1 MVNFQIADLPKV
13 NQILLITLCS
23 WLSLGQVDLLEVDHF
38 YRYQIF
44 ILEFLIQKM
53 NYYTNFTLAFF
64 VVHRSVEDVL
74 QHLFVVAT
82 FGERKLHHR

>member
-1 MVNFQIADLPKV
+1 MVNFQKADMPKV

-44 ILEFLIQKM
+44 ILELLIQKM
-53 NYYTNFTLAFF
+53 NYYTNFTLDFF

-82 FGERKLHHR
+82 FGERKLHRR